1 MSTISVNV
9 TSPAAN
15 AVVPRQFQVT
25 GSVSVRLS
33 PRHGPVISQFASVQF
48 GDGGPVFSATFT
60 SATTWTCV
68 GQVAANVPPAAF
80 VNIHVT
86 AGASIRFLIVA
97 GEPDVEDVEASTV
110 VTVQIANPAPVLSI
124 DAVPADVTATQI
136 PFAFTLSGS
145 VSDVDAN
152 VNSVQSALDLGAFEN
167 AENLAGNWT
176 RWRKVYSLG
185 AGLHR
190 FIVRATD
197 AGGNQVQQ
205 TQFVNIVPP
214 VPVPDP
220 GTASITSWTRLEPH
234 CRDADMGRSISARL
248 FDPLWLMARQWQMA
262 EFQAA
267 DAGTPV
273 QARLRATSAMLSR
286 CHLGELP
293 ANTNAQAPAYD
304 PRRMPLETMVER
316 RRMRPA
322 SANDTSMLTFA
333 VEAGLQFLR
342 MVEYQA
348 PSKSY
353 RNALI
358 AKFALQP
365 LQPGDAAA
373 ADEPT
378 RRFMQSMTGR
388 APDARLLA
396 AAFRPAG
403 GIAQVVQDATLQIA
417 AADRPKVQ
425 TAATGWL
432 AWYDALFTEPAGPAD
447 DAWTPSRLE
456 YAATVSASFSDQPL
470 DQVNLAAS
478 AFDGGRLNWSSFDC
492 DMEVN
497 MASNGDHT
505 FTSVTETTI
514 PAPVTF
520 RGAPAVRFWELE
532 DSRLAYGL
540 LPVGP
545 TDLAHMMVIEYA
557 SSYGND
563 WFMVPLTLPVGSI
576 NRVDSLVVTDSFGV
590 RTLLK
595 PIGTWGTVAR
605 NFSMWQHANVR
616 RPGAEELPGRHANTF
631 FLPPAIGQIMDSA
644 ALEDVLL
651 MRDEMAN
658 VAWAI
663 ERSIENATEQPR
675 IYREPAPAQS
685 APALVPDIARY
696 VLSSSVPGNWIPL
709 LPVQMRSAKNNLVQ
723 RLKRG
728 TMLQIDGSPTPHPAQ
743 SQALNVGAELLL
755 YDAEVPREGVNV
767 TRARRTS
774 RWIDGSTW
782 VWTAFR
788 KQVGRGEGSSGLEF
802 DQLIDGNGRQ

>member
-1 MSTISVNV
+1 MK
-9 TSPAAN
+9 
-15 AVVPRQFQVT
+15 
-25 GSVSVRLS
+25 
-33 PRHGPVISQFASVQF
+33 
-48 GDGGPVFSATFT
+48 
-60 SATTWTCV
+60 
-68 GQVAANVPPAAF
+68 
-80 VNIHVT
+80 
-86 AGASIRFLIVA
+86 SI
-97 GEPDVEDVEASTV
+97 
-110 VTVQIANPAPVLSI
+110 
-124 DAVPADVTATQI
+124 
-136 PFAFTLSGS
+136 
-145 VSDVDAN
+145 
-152 VNSVQSALDLGAFEN
+152 
-167 AENLAGNWT
+167 
-176 RWRKVYSLG
+176 
-185 AGLHR
+185 
-190 FIVRATD
+190 
-197 AGGNQVQQ
+197 
-205 TQFVNIVPP
+205 
-214 VPVPDP
+214 
-220 GTASITSWTRLEPH
+220 
-234 CRDADMGRSISARL
+234 
-248 FDPLWLMARQWQMA
+248 
-262 EFQAA
+262 
-267 DAGTPV
+267 
-273 QARLRATSAMLSR
+273 
-286 CHLGELP
+286 
-293 ANTNAQAPAYD
+293 
-304 PRRMPLETMVER
+304 
-316 RRMRPA
+316 
-322 SANDTSMLTFA
+322 
-333 VEAGLQFLR
+333 
-342 MVEYQA
+342 
-348 PSKSY
+348 
-353 RNALI
+353 
-358 AKFALQP
+358 
-365 LQPGDAAA
+365 
-373 ADEPT
+373 
-378 RRFMQSMTGR
+378 TGR

-417 AADRPKVQ
+417 TADRPKVQ

-432 AWYDALFTEPAGPAD
+432 AWYDALFAEPAGAAD

-478 AFDGGRLNWSSFDC
+478 AFDGGRRDWSSFDC

-505 FTSVTETTI
+505 FTSITETTI

-616 RPGAEELPGRHANTF
+616 RPGTEELPGRHANTF

-685 APALVPDIARY
+685 APAPAPDTARY

-755 YDAEVPREGVNV
+755 YDAEVPREGVHV

-774 RWIDGSTW
+774 RWVDGSTW

-788 KQVGRGEGSSGLEF
+788 KQIGRGEGSSGLEF
-802 DQLIDGNGRQ
+802 DQLIDGNSRQ